1 MGNSKPKASE
11 KVDTLE
17 SNIDN
22 ENNERYQSR

>member
-1 MGNSKPKASE
+1 MGMGNSKPKASE

-22 ENNERYQSR
+22 ENNERY